1 MVWVLIPPICRAVL
15 SLFYPPVIIRGKN
28 GKNSEKSVGS
38 NKSEKRKPKSAVY
51 RSFLASVVY
60 FHFRLI
66 STRRYEREMTRNQ
79 FAGNRTWVRI
89 PPSPPA
95 RRKRHIACDE
105 LFPSRT
111 KLIARSFCCF
121 SLPKRNRLRWVA
133 LWGCRT
139 AVLFYQGKNIDFNRP
154 FQVGANVISFAPTS
168 FYACGKR
175 DVICPLSYANGF
187 KSQGGS

>member
-1 MVWVLIPPICRAVL
+1 MRLDFSGNVWYPVLDPDPQRSAPHMIRSKCSGIEV
-15 SLFYPPVIIRGKN
+15 VITG
-28 GKNSEKSVGS
+28 
-38 NKSEKRKPKSAVY
+38 
-51 RSFLASVVY
+51 L
-60 FHFRLI
+60 
-66 STRRYEREMTRNQ
+66 TRNQ

>member
-1 MVWVLIPPICRAVL
+1 MVITGL
-15 SLFYPPVIIRGKN
+15 
-28 GKNSEKSVGS
+28 
-38 NKSEKRKPKSAVY
+38 
-51 RSFLASVVY
+51 
-60 FHFRLI
+60 
-66 STRRYEREMTRNQ
+66 TRNQ

-187 KSQGGS
+187 KSQGGLIVHLTTQLLFWREIPFDTGMSSSYFTRKDYGVNRNRR